1 LSCRENPPWLGALA
15 CWIPQPQAADHEEAT
30 LRYVY
35 IGLIVSL
42 TALLV
47 LFKFQNLEAVTAS
60 LFSASMTLSVST
72 LVMFSKCW
80 KW

>member
-1 LSCRENPPWLGALA
+1 M
-15 CWIPQPQAADHEEAT
+15 
-30 LRYVY
+30 RYVY

-47 LFKFQNLEAVTAS
+47 LFKFQNLEAVTVS

-72 LVMFSKCW
+72 LVMFFKCW